1 MAKLGVSLARYI
13 VVVVVVLAYINNT
26 EAQLRR
32 SWDTDFI

>member
-13 VVVVVVLAYINNT
+13 VVVVLAYINNT

-32 SWDTDFI
+32 S